1 MQRVTLTARLDAYQR
16 RHPGA
21 GFPLAVFY
29 KHVDDQGGYLAALL
43 AYYGL
48 LSLFPLLLLLSTVLG
63 IVLAGDPHAQQQVL
77 HSALRD
83 FPVIGSQLT
92 APEQIN
98 GGATGLVVGV
108 VGALYGGLGVSLAVQ
123 NAANTAWRVPRN
135 SRPNPI
141 KVRLRGL
148 LLLLT
153 AGGGLLLTSLLSAVG
168 GGAGTLGV
176 LTRLLVLTLSGA
188 LNTLVF
194 VLVMRESTTRPLSAH
209 QVLPGGLLAAVI
221 WQLLQSFGT
230 TYVKHVVNGASATN
244 GVFALFLGL
253 IAFLY
258 LASLAFVLCMQVNVV
273 RVDKLHPRSLL
284 TPFTDRVQLTDGD
297 RQAYTGKAQAERA
310 KGFQDIDVSFGPP
323 PTN

>member
-1 MQRVTLTARLDAYQR
+1 MTLAARLDTYQR
-16 RHPGA
+16 RHTGA
-21 GFPLAVFY
+21 GFPLAVLY
-29 KHVDDQGGYLAALL
+29 KHIDDQGGYLAALI

-77 HSALRD
+77 HSALKD

-92 APEQIN
+92 APKQIS
-98 GGATGLVVGV
+98 GGATALAVGIG
-108 VGALYGGLGVSLAVQ
+108 GALYGGLGVSLAVQ
-123 NAANTAWRVPRN
+123 NAMNTAWRVPRN

-148 LLLLT
+148 LLLVT

-168 GGAGTLGV
+168 GGAGAFGV
-176 LTRLLVLTLSGA
+176 LTRLVVITVSGA

-194 VLVMRESTTRPLSAH
+194 VLVMRESTTRPLTAH
-209 QVLPGGLLAAVI
+209 QVLPGGLLAAVV

-230 TYVKHVVNGASATN
+230 TYVKHVVNGATATN
-244 GVFALFLGL
+244 GIFALFLGL

-258 LASLAFVLCMQVNVV
+258 VASLAFVLCVQVNVV
-273 RVDKLHPRSLL
+273 RVDRLHPRALL

-297 RQAYTGKAQAERA
+297 RQAYTAKAQAERA
-310 KGFQDIDVSFGPP
+310 KGFEGIDVTFGSPP
-323 PTN
+323 SD